1 MKKLT
6 SILIAMTLSAF
17 SVNSENIS
25 VGISGNAGILD
36 ATAKETRING
46 NTTKESDD
54 LAIAY
59 ISGFAELHL
68 PMDIGPGNL
77 RVGLSY
83 VPYSLES
90 ETNSSFRA
98 EGELGDSGASNGEGN
113 TSAYTPKAAITQKV
127 QVDIEDLMT
136 YYVSYH
142 VNMFY
147 IKAGLIEADLITNEK
162 LDSGSAYGDAS
173 LEGTFYGVGFDKNLS
188 DGIFVRGELG
198 QTDFDSIKLTSTG
211 SENTNVIDI
220 TGLSGTNLAISIGR
234 SF

>member
-1 MKKLT
+1 MKKLI
-6 SILIAMTLSAF
+6 SILMAMTLSAF
-17 SVNSENIS
+17 SANSENIS

-36 ATAKETRING
+36 ATGKETFNSKTSTRS
-46 NTTKESDD
+46 EE
-54 LAIAY
+54 LAMAY

-77 RVGLSY
+77 RVGLSF
-83 VPYSLES
+83 VPYALES
-90 ETNSSFRA
+90 ETNTSFRA
-98 EGELGDSGASNGEGN
+98 EGEYGNAMMGGDG
-113 TSAYTPKAAITQKV
+113 TPKAAFTQKV

-147 IKAGLIEADLITNEK
+147 VKAGFIEADLITNEK
-162 LDSGSAYGDAS
+162 LESGSVYADAS
-173 LEGTFYGVGFDKNLS
+173 LEGTFYGIGFDKNIS

-198 QTDFDSIKLTSTG
+198 QTEFDSIKLTSTG
-211 SENTNVIDI
+211 SDNTNVIDV
-220 TGLSGTNLAISIGR
+220 TNLSGTNFAISVGK

>member
-1 MKKLT
+1 M
-6 SILIAMTLSAF
+6 
-17 SVNSENIS
+17 
-25 VGISGNAGILD
+25 
-36 ATAKETRING
+36 
-46 NTTKESDD
+46 
-54 LAIAY
+54 AY
-59 ISGFAELHL
+59 VSGFAELHL

-77 RVGLSY
+77 RVGLSF
-83 VPYSLES
+83 VPYALES
-90 ETNSSFRA
+90 ETNTSFRA
-98 EGELGDSGASNGEGN
+98 EGEYGNAMMGGDG
-113 TSAYTPKAAITQKV
+113 TPKAAFTQKV

-211 SENTNVIDI
+211 SDNTNVIDI